1 LTNIVISMEY
11 GFIGF
16 YLVVFILAGMISYA
30 GTENTLNLV
39 RYVDLS
45 IRYQIVLVRTFFMRR
60 KLKRVLNKSMKELQN
75 DRKNSI

>member
-1 LTNIVISMEY
+1 MEY

-45 IRYQIVLVRTFFMRR
+45 IRYQIVLVQTFFMRR